1 MGQRLVISIFEN
13 SVSYPDKPIAKVYY
27 HWSAY
32 TASAFTEAK
41 ELLDTYYLDEDISKI
56 SDIRVRLLRSVEKH
70 GGGITGGLEGDEIK
84 RIKKAEQLCVPISLA
99 NCECNNISRNNGLIA
114 FTEDGMEDLQ
124 RSSEGDLDLIL
135 GNDIDDNSVINYI
148 YSHYDNF
155 DEVKEFNDDLEET
168 EVHEIPFD
176 LDKEFSY
183 SELEDVINFLNN
195 SNGYIFKRRGDYF
208 EIIA

>member
-1 MGQRLVISIFEN
+1 M
-13 SVSYPDKPIAKVYY
+13 
-27 HWSAY
+27 
-32 TASAFTEAK
+32 
-41 ELLDTYYLDEDISKI
+41 
-56 SDIRVRLLRSVEKH
+56 
-70 GGGITGGLEGDEIK
+70 
-84 RIKKAEQLCVPISLA
+84 PISLA
-99 NCECNNISRNNGLIA
+99 NCECKNISRNNGLIA

-124 RSSEGDLDLIL
+124 SSSEGDLDLIL
-135 GNDIDDNSVINYI
+135 GNDIDDDSVINYI

>member
-1 MGQRLVISIFEN
+1 MGQRLVISVFEN

-99 NCECNNISRNNGLIA
+99 NCECKNISRNNGLIA
-114 FTEDGMEDLQ
+114 FTEAGMEDLQ

-135 GNDIDDNSVINYI
+135 GNDIDDDSVINYI
-148 YSHYDNF
+148 YSHYNNF